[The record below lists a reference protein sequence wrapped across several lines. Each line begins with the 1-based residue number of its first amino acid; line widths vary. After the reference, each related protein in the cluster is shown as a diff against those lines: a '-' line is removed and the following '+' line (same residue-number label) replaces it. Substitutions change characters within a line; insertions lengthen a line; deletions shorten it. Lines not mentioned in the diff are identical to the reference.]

1 MTKLSTNENKAL
13 TDFRKALVRDFGAID
28 VRLFG
33 SRARGEGDKESDLDV
48 FIVLPIINWE
58 LEKKIYGLSFD
69 ISLDYGVLIS
79 PILYSQVDIENPSIQ
94 ISPLYKTVQ
103 REGLKI

>member
-1 MTKLSTNENKAL
+1 MGNLTTKEKKAL
-13 TDFRKALVRDFGAID
+13 TDFRKALVADFGALD

-33 SRARGEGDKESDLDV
+33 SRARGEGDEESDLDV
-48 FIVLPIINWE
+48 FIVIPQIDWE

-69 ISLDYGVLIS
+69 ISLEHGVLIS
-79 PILYSQVDIENPSIQ
+79 PILYSQKDIENPVIM

-103 REGLKI
+103 REGMKI

>member
-1 MTKLSTNENKAL
+1 MGNLTTNEKQAL
-13 TDFRKALVRDFGAID
+13 TEFRDAMVADFGALD

-48 FIVLPIINWE
+48 FIVLPQVDWE
-58 LEKKIYGLSFD
+58 SEKKIYGLAFK
-69 ISLDYGVLIS
+69 ISLEHSVLIS
-79 PILYSQVDIENPSIQ
+79 PILYSQSDIENPSIK

-103 REGLKI
+103 REGIEI

>member
-1 MTKLSTNENKAL
+1 MSNLTNHEKKAL
-13 TDFRKALVRDFGAID
+13 TDFRDVLVADFGALD

-33 SRARGEGDKESDLDV
+33 SRARGEGDEESDLDV
-48 FIVLPIINWE
+48 FIVLPQIDWE

-69 ISLDYGVLIS
+69 ISLRHAVLIS
-79 PILYSQVDIENPSIQ
+79 PILYSQSDIENPSIM

-103 REGLKI
+103 REGVKI

>member
-1 MTKLSTNENKAL
+1 MTNLTTNEKQAL
-13 TDFRKALVRDFGAID
+13 ADFRDVLVADFGALD

-33 SRARGEGDKESDLDV
+33 SRARGEGDEESDLDV
-48 FIVLPIINWE
+48 FIVLPQVDWK

-69 ISLDYGVLIS
+69 ISLEHSVLIS
-79 PILYSQVDIENPSIQ
+79 PILYSQKDVENPSIR

-103 REGLKI
+103 REGVKI

>member
-1 MTKLSTNENKAL
+1 MGNLTTNEKKAL
-13 TDFRKALVRDFGAID
+13 TDFRDALVADFGALD

-33 SRARGEGDKESDLDV
+33 SRARGEGDEESDLDV
-48 FIVLPIINWE
+48 FIVIPQIDWE

-69 ISLDYGVLIS
+69 ISLEHAVLIS
-79 PILYSQVDIENPSIQ
+79 PILYSKKDIENPSII

-103 REGLKI
+103 REGMKI

>member
-1 MTKLSTNENKAL
+1 MGNLTTNEKRAL
-13 TDFRKALVRDFGAID
+13 TDFRDALVRDFGALD

-33 SRARGEGDKESDLDV
+33 SRARGEGDEESDLDV
-48 FIVLPIINWE
+48 FIVLPEFDWK

-69 ISLDYGVLIS
+69 GSLQHGVLIS
-79 PILYSQVDIENPSIQ
+79 PVLYSQRDIENPSIM
-94 ISPLYKTVQ
+94 ISPLFMTVQ